1 MCQHCIQNPRCIY
14 IIHASR
20 SFDPSLIIR
29 LQVAYD
35 ASGSFHISLGRY
47 ISVHHNQVYV
57 LVKADDGFGLANLT
71 GASWVRH
78 ISGLRW
84 GAVGLDL
91 TVNWW
96 RAMGGIKRKV
106 SRRLFVTHF
115 AHKNLP
121 SGLSVFFIRKTRDYG
136 LQLTYRVLHIT
147 LPFPFCKSYLFLL
160 ASAWVWQSQNTSL
173 RLQRPNNV
181 LFYPIHSSSRLA
193 RATWADGRIEMR
205 TQYANWH
212 LSRQSVTRLAADKQH
227 FPETKSANYYAR
239 PCNGLII
246 MFLYG

>member
-47 ISVHHNQVYV
+47 ISVHQNQVYV

-96 RAMGGIKRKV
+96 RAMGGFKRNV
-106 SRRLFVTHF
+106 SRCLFVTHF

-147 LPFPFCKSYLFLL
+147 LPFPFCKSYLFLPECDKVKTL
-160 ASAWVWQSQNTSL
+160 PFGCSDQIMSYSIQSIVPPVSL
-173 RLQRPNNV
+173 ELRGRMVVSKCELNM
-181 LFYPIHSSSRLA
+181 PIDTCRVS
-193 RATWADGRIEMR
+193 
-205 TQYANWH
+205 QWH
-212 LSRQSVTRLAADKQH
+212 A
-227 FPETKSANYYAR
+227 
-239 PCNGLII
+239 
-246 MFLYG
+246 